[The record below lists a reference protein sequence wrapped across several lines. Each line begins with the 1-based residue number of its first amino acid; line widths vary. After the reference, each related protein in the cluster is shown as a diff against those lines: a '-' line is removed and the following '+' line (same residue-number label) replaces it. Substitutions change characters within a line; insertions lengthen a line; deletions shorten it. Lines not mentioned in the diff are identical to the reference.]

1 MAMRDWSGDATK
13 IFKGKTVA
21 KIRYTSDYETEEL
34 GWYQNTPVIMFEDG
48 SWILASS
55 DDEGNQGGAFFT
67 SSDKMEVIPQ
77 GGG

>member
-1 MAMRDWSGDATK
+1 
-13 IFKGKTVA
+13 
-21 KIRYTSDYETEEL
+21 
-34 GWYQNTPVIMFEDG
+34 MFEDG